1 MVLCCKPGTLPIIV
15 HLLQFKKRRKES
27 DAVHQGSQGRLI
39 LRGERR
45 GRDGGREES
54 KTSLWGQRVKEK
66 ERGRG
71 KGKRREV
78 ERLAFKKRI

>member
-15 HLLQFKKRRKES
+15 HLLQFKKHRKES

-54 KTSLWGQRVKEK
+54 RDQSLGTKSKRERERARKRKETGGG
-66 ERGRG
+66 EA
-71 KGKRREV
+71 
-78 ERLAFKKRI
+78 RL

>member
-54 KTSLWGQRVKEK
+54 RDQSLGTKSKRERERARKRKETGGG
-66 ERGRG
+66 EA
-71 KGKRREV
+71 
-78 ERLAFKKRI
+78 RL